1 MSRPEPRHHSDRAPE
16 GAHIEAR
23 RPRSAGR
30 TAVAEAASGARAML
44 PWLAGV
50 APFGLVIGVSAGQA
64 SIGAGAG
71 WFTGPTI
78 YGGSAQIAAIQM
90 LDAGAAAVPV
100 IVTVLVINLRLVLYS
115 AVLARYWRGTP
126 LWWRL
131 LAGYLLVDP
140 SFVVGL
146 ERYRAGDTTLHDTS
160 PAGGRPAHAHYLGG
174 AVHLWVGW
182 LVALA
187 VGALAGATV
196 PQGLHLE
203 LLVPF
208 YLIGQVVPG
217 MRQAANRRATLVS
230 GTVAAACIAAPLHLG
245 IAIGILAGLVA
256 GSLSP
261 RSRASGAAAA
271 TPATSA
277 SAGPGPAASAGAAR
291 APVLSRREERL

>member
-1 MSRPEPRHHSDRAPE
+1 LRDGAPAEDTGPPQTVRA
-16 GAHIEAR
+16 
-23 RPRSAGR
+23 
-30 TAVAEAASGARAML
+30 TVADAAAGARAML

-50 APFGLVIGVSAGQA
+50 TPFGLVIGVSAGQS
-64 SIGAGAG
+64 SIGTAAG

-140 SFVVGL
+140 SFVVGF
-146 ERYRAGDTTLHDTS
+146 ERYHSRGSDGHPGTAPRA
-160 PAGGRPAHAHYLGG
+160 AGSDHRAHAYYLGG
-174 AVHLWVGW
+174 AVLLWAGW

-196 PQGLHLE
+196 PPWLHLE

-208 YLIGQVVPG
+208 YLVGQVVPG
-217 MRQAANRRATLVS
+217 MRQPANRRAVLVS
-230 GTVAAACIAAPLHLG
+230 GTVAAACVAAPLHLG
-245 IAIGILAGLVA
+245 IAVGILAGLAA
-256 GSLSP
+256 GSLRP
-261 RSRASGAAAA
+261 RTPTPIRSGPA
-271 TPATSA
+271 PGPDRPSQATSA
-277 SAGPGPAASAGAAR
+277 VHAR
-291 APVLSRREERL
+291 VRSRKQGRS